1 MDLPTFLI
9 ESAKNLIAL
18 LGAIAWPGTVLV
30 VVYLFRLEIKLKIRS
45 LAALEG
51 LGVNAQFANLLTQAE
66 QSAVDA
72 HLRKPAED
80 ALEQKEIPS
89 EDVGESPE
97 STAPSTP
104 LIKTAAASRIIQVTF
119 SDLVA
124 ELRKKAGKL
133 GYTPDGHKKRFVKS
147 VVEDL
152 EKHRNMPGA
161 LGEMILGLQAL
172 KNLAVA
178 DPYGVSGDE
187 VIRYLRLAEDAK
199 RGVQK
204 LPDPND

>member
-9 ESAKNLIAL
+9 ESVKNLIEL
-18 LGAIAWPGTVLV
+18 LGVIAWPGTVLA
-30 VVYLFRLEIKLKIRS
+30 VVYLFRFEIKLKIRA
-45 LAALEG
+45 LAVLEG

-80 ALEQKEIPS
+80 ALEPKEIPS

-97 STAPSTP
+97 STA
-104 LIKTAAASRIIQVTF
+104 ASRIIQVTF
-119 SDLVA
+119 SELVA

-147 VVEDL
+147 VIEDL
-152 EKHRNMPGA
+152 EKHSNLPRA
-161 LGEMILGLQAL
+161 LGEMIVGLQAL
-172 KNLAVA
+172 KNLAVR